1 MGRVDQHIFEDIYRQ
16 YSGMLYGVCLHY
28 VQDKETAND
37 LLHDS
42 FIIIFS
48 SLDQV
53 KDMSKLES
61 WMKTIVKNIALNHLR
76 SRNRVQNISIDEI
89 SEPAYET
96 ETGISSPFIYIL

>member
-16 YSGMLYGVCLHY
+16 YSGKLYGVCLHY

-42 FIIIFS
+42 FIIIIS

-53 KDMSKLES
+53 KDISKLES
-61 WMKTIVKNIALNHLR
+61 WMKTPISTGTITASKEGIII
-76 SRNRVQNISIDEI
+76 SR
-89 SEPAYET
+89 
-96 ETGISSPFIYIL
+96 